1 MNRFQAR
8 SLTALLAVIL
18 CSTAQAAPRTVDAA
32 KSQIGF
38 EVTQM
43 GVAVSGRFN
52 RFGGS
57 VDLDPSRLDAA
68 SARIEVEIA
77 SLTTGE
83 TEADAV
89 ALEEA
94 WLNQPAFPKAVFESK
109 QLKALGGNRYEAS
122 GTLTIRGKA
131 RALSLPLTIDTQK
144 DGGLSVAGKFQLNRT
159 DFGIGG
165 GEWND
170 SDLVA
175 NTVLLNFRLQ
185 LANKP

>member
-1 MNRFQAR
+1 MNRLQIC
-8 SLTALLAVIL
+8 LTALLSATLSCV
-18 CSTAQAAPRTVDAA
+18 AQAAPRSVDVA

-43 GVAVSGRFN
+43 GVAVSGRFS
-52 RFGGS
+52 RFSGT
-57 VDLDPSRLDAA
+57 VDLDPAKPAA
-68 SARIEVEIA
+68 ATARIDVDIA

-94 WLNQPAFPKAVFESK
+94 WLNQPAFPKATFESK

-131 RALSLPLTIDTQK
+131 RALSVPLTIDTQK

-175 NTVLLNFRLQ
+175 NAVPVNFRLQ
-185 LANKP
+185 LTNKP